1 MSNTPKEELS
11 HSQLMRYSR
20 HIMLKA
26 MDIDGQEKLW
36 NSKVIIIG
44 VGGLGC
50 AVAQYLTCSGVGEI
64 TLVDDDHV
72 DSSNLQRQV
81 LHGEANIGQAKCLSA
96 KQSLTA
102 LNSEVTINTIET
114 RLASARL
121 SEAISQH
128 DLVIDCC
135 DNLSTRNEINQ
146 YCFAHQTPL
155 VSGAAIRMEGQVAVF
170 DMKPE
175 SACYHCLSQ
184 HFGEQQLTCVEAGVL
199 SPLVGMVGSI
209 QAIEAI
215 KVLASLGKPL
225 FGKLLLVDALAMDTQ
240 TFNIVKAT
248 NCSICGT
255 TSQVDHLHEV

>member
-1 MSNTPKEELS
+1 MSGILNKELS
-11 HSQLMRYSR
+11 DAQLMRYSR
-20 HIMLKA
+20 HIMLKG

-50 AVAQYLTCSGVGEI
+50 AVAQYLTCAGIGEI
-64 TLVDDDHV
+64 TLVDNDHV
-72 DSSNLQRQV
+72 DSTNLQRQV
-81 LHGEANIGQAKCLSA
+81 LHGEADIGQAKCASA

-102 LNSEVTINTIET
+102 LNSEIIINTIET
-114 RLASARL
+114 RLTGVNL

-146 YCFAHQTPL
+146 YCFEHRTPL
-155 VSGAAIRMEGQVAVF
+155 VSGAAIRLEGQVAVF

-199 SPLVGMVGSI
+199 SPLVGMIGSV

-225 FGKLLLVDALAMDTQ
+225 FGKLLLVDALGMETQ
-240 TFNIVKAT
+240 TFTILKTT
-248 NCSICGT
+248 NCPICSA
-255 TSQVDHLHEV
+255 TSQVDHQREV